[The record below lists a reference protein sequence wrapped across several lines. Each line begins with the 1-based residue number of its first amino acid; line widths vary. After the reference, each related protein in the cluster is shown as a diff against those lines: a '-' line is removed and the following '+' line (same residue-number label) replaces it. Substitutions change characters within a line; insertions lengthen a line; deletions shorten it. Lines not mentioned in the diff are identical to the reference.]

1 MKTLYAVLAAAA
13 LALGGANANAA
24 DAAKPP
30 VSVVLVHGAFADGSS
45 WNEVIPLLTAQGL
58 NVIAVQNPLTSLADD
73 VAFTKR
79 AIANQPSK
87 VVLVGHSWGGTVITQ
102 AGNDDKVGALVY
114 VAAFAPSAG
123 QSVEDTTKGRATPPG
138 LASPVVDAAGFVS
151 LSKETVAK
159 HFAQDLS
166 PKQTALIYA
175 TQGAI
180 RGANFAEKVD
190 AAAWQGRPSWYIV
203 AEQDHMIDPAL
214 QKEFAAKIKATRV
227 ALPSSHV
234 PMVSH
239 PKVVAKAIIDAANG
253 LK

>member
-1 MKTLYAVLAAAA
+1 MKTLYAVFVAAA
-13 LALGGANANAA
+13 LAFGANVRAA
-24 DAAKPP
+24 ETAKPP

-45 WNEVIPLLTAQGL
+45 WNEVIPLLTAKGL
-58 NVIAVQNPLTSLADD
+58 DVVAVQNPLTSLADD
-73 VAFTKR
+73 VAFTRR
-79 AIANQPSK
+79 AIANRPGK
-87 VVLVGHSWGGTVITQ
+87 VVLVGHSWGGVVITQ

-123 QSVEDTTKGRATPPG
+123 QSVEDTTQGRATPPG
-138 LASPVVDAAGFVS
+138 LASPVVDAAGYVS
-151 LSKETVAK
+151 LSSETVAK

-166 PKQTALIYA
+166 PKQTALIHA

-180 RGANFAEKVD
+180 RGANFGEKVD
-190 AAAWQGRPSWYIV
+190 AVAWQGRPSWYIV
-203 AEQDHMIDPAL
+203 AEHDHMIDPAL
-214 QKEFAAKIKATRV
+214 QNEFAAKIKATRI

-239 PKVVAKAIIDAANG
+239 PKAVASAIIDAANR